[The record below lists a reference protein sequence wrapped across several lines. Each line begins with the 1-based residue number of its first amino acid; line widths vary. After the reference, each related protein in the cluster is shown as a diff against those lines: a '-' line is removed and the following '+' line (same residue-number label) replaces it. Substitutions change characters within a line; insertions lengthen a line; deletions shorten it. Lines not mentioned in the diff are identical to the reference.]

1 MTKPAPEATAAP
13 SRARYLL
20 DVVRG
25 ALMGTAETVPG
36 VSGGTVALIVGV
48 YATLLTSAGHLFS
61 GLRRAV
67 TGLLRR
73 RDLTDAKAEFAQVRW
88 HVVLPVAVGMV
99 AALLLMAGLMEGLVA
114 AYPVHTKGVFFGLVL
129 ASLWVPASMA
139 ARAPVRE
146 PGARAWG
153 PGAVAV
159 AAVTAIVSYV
169 VVSLP
174 PADVG
179 THPLIIVV
187 AAAVA
192 ISALVL
198 PGLSGSF
205 ILLTFGLYETTLA
218 AVTDR
223 DFGYLGLFVL
233 GALVGMA
240 SIVKLL
246 QWVLEHRQRVTLVVL
261 TGAMAGSLRA
271 LWPWQAA
278 DRSLLAPGG
287 DVVQVGSLAAAG
299 FAVVV
304 AALVVERRV
313 VATRG
318 ASAPGDEPK
327 TPIKA

>member
-48 YATLLTSAGHLFS
+48 YATLLTSAGHLLS
-61 GLRRAV
+61 GLRRAAV
-67 TGLLRR
+67 GLVRR
-73 RDLTDAKAEFAQVRW
+73 RDLTDAKAEFALVRW
-88 HVVLPVAVGMV
+88 RVVIPVLIGMV
-99 AALLLMAGLMEGLVA
+99 AALLLMVGLMESLVA
-114 AYPVHTKGVFFGLVL
+114 AYPIHTKGLFFGLVL
-129 ASLWVPASMA
+129 ASLWVPLSMA
-139 ARAPVRE
+139 SRAPVRK

-153 PGAVAV
+153 PGAVAAAAL
-159 AAVTAIVSYV
+159 AAVASYT

-174 PADVG
+174 PADGASNPV
-179 THPLIIVV
+179 IVVV

-192 ISALVL
+192 ISALVV

-223 DFGYLGLFVL
+223 DFGYLGLFAL
-233 GALVGMA
+233 GALVGLA

-246 QWVLEHRQRVTLVVL
+246 QWLLEHWQRITLVIL

-278 DRSLLAPGG
+278 DRSMLAPGDDLG
-287 DVVQVGSLAAAG
+287 QVVLLAVAG

-304 AALVVERRV
+304 VALVVERRV
-313 VATRG
+313 SAARVASVPDGERENPVN
-318 ASAPGDEPK
+318 A
-327 TPIKA
+327 